1 MSLNEGNNRFHM
13 TAKQTRQKKDKTKGS
28 KEPEGEAAP
37 PNPPEKKDAGSKSG
51 AEDSAAAER
60 EALNDRLLRLQAD
73 FENYRKRTLR
83 EREAERLRAN
93 EDLMQE
99 LLPVLDHLELGL
111 KTAEKHKVESSVIQG
126 FEMVL
131 DQALGVLRRFGLEPM
146 DAEGELFDPHAHES
160 VALAPSDTTPRDMVL
175 TQVRRGYR
183 LGSQLLRP
191 AQVVVSKGPA
201 TQEGVPEDD
210 EMTRAEPESVE

>member
-1 MSLNEGNNRFHM
+1 M
-13 TAKQTRQKKDKTKGS
+13 TEKQTRQKKDTMKKSKKG
-28 KEPEGEAAP
+28 EGEATP
-37 PNPPEKKDAGSKSG
+37 PKSPEKTDTGPESRT
-51 AEDSAAAER
+51 EDSGAAER
-60 EALNDRLLRLQAD
+60 AALNDRLLRLQAD
-73 FENYRKRTLR
+73 FENYRKRMLR

-111 KTAEKHKVESSVIQG
+111 KTAEKHNVESSVIQG

-131 DQALGVLRRFGLEPM
+131 DQALGVLRTFGLEPV

-160 VALAPSDTTPRDMVL
+160 VALAPCDTTPRDMVL

-191 AQVVVSKGPA
+191 AQVVVSRGPA
-201 TQEGVPEDD
+201 EEKSVPEDE
-210 EMTRAEPESVE
+210 EMTEADPESVE

>member
-1 MSLNEGNNRFHM
+1 M
-13 TAKQTRQKKDKTKGS
+13 TAKQARQKKEKAKES
-28 KEPEGEAAP
+28 KKGEAAP
-37 PNPPEKKDAGSKSG
+37 PPSAKKTETGPESG
-51 AEDSAAAER
+51 TEDSGSTDRA
-60 EALNDRLLRLQAD
+60 ALNDRLLRLQAD
-73 FENYRKRTLR
+73 FENYRKRMLR

-93 EDLMQE
+93 EGLMQE

-111 KTAEKHKVESSVIQG
+111 KTAEKNKVESSVIQG

-131 DQALGVLRRFGLEPM
+131 NQALGVLRKFGLEPM

-191 AQVVVSKGPA
+191 AQVVVSTGPVSEEDA
-201 TQEGVPEDD
+201 PED
-210 EMTRAEPESVE
+210 EETTRAEPESVE